1 MSVLGTLHFGYKLP
15 DHCEFG
21 GEPNPDTSVG
31 IHLATTASDN
41 LVWIELWRSSPSSNG
56 YDMERE
62 ICGAA
67 FDFENA
73 ELIASALN
81 RWIAS
86 RKNKQG

>member
-31 IHLATTASDN
+31 IHVATTASDN
-41 LVWIELWRSSPSSNG
+41 LVWIEVIRWDAGKENQ
-56 YDMERE
+56 MERAE
-62 ICGAA
+62 CGAA
-67 FDFENA
+67 FDLENA

-86 RKNKQG
+86 RKKKQG